1 VKLEKITARI
11 ARVGAQPDLL
21 EQLARDVGAAIA
33 SGERDALEHIARE
46 LAIHAPHRVRG
57 DNGSDRDYWAGFA
70 AAMATLIAAERASS
84 EKREQGEAALRSLAG
99 ETAQAAVELL
109 AEDPMTGAELAARLG
124 VTPGAASKVLAQ
136 LRGAG
141 LARTLGGEPYPKR
154 GARKPHVLTPLGS
167 WAQGELRRRR
177 GEQGRAALGLVA
189 DAG

>member
-1 VKLEKITARI
+1 LEKITARI
-11 ARVGAQPDLL
+11 ARIGAQPELL

-33 SGERDALEHIARE
+33 AGERDALERIARE
-46 LAIHAPHRVRG
+46 LAVHAPHRVRG

-84 EKREQGEAALRSLAG
+84 EKREQREAALRQLTG